1 MKIKIEVDSG
11 TVEAELSDT
20 PSGQAIYEALPI
32 NGSAQLWGDEIY
44 FTIPVESA
52 LEDDARDL
60 VEVGDL
66 GYWPPGKAFCIFF
79 GPTPM
84 SDPGGPPRP
93 ASSVNLV
100 GKVSGDPDLFK
111 SVRDGGAVKL
121 LKA

>member
-11 TVEAELSDT
+11 TVEAELLDT

-52 LEDDARDL
+52 LEDDAKDL

-66 GYWPPGKAFCIFF
+66 GYWPPGKALAIFF

-84 SDPGGPPRP
+84 STGDDPVP
-93 ASSVNLV
+93 ASEVNMV
-100 GKVSGDPDLFK
+100 GRIEGDHALL
-111 SVRDGGAVKL
+111 RTVKDASSIKIE
-121 LKA
+121 KA